1 MGKGIQGLSLEEV
14 NFEFTKDRTVILSN
28 VVATSHTWVFKFKK
42 KVKLK
47 VQFLSPTNQISSTQL
62 PHLARGHLMGWH
74 KYKTV
79 PSSQK
84 FYGPALI

>member
-47 VQFLSPTNQISSTQL
+47 VQFLRGTSYIPELMATFSKGL
-62 PHLARGHLMGWH
+62 PH
-74 KYKTV
+74 YKT
-79 PSSQK
+79 QT
-84 FYGPALI
+84 